1 MRREVKKRYNIV
13 EWNYSNPRKQ
23 KEKSYVYGDF
33 VYDKNK
39 KRNNVIVTENG
50 MNSNNILRFTSG
62 YQVFTVK
69 SLSVIL

>member
-13 EWNYSNPRKQ
+13 EWNYSNPRKHNA
-23 KEKSYVYGDF
+23 KSYGYGDF